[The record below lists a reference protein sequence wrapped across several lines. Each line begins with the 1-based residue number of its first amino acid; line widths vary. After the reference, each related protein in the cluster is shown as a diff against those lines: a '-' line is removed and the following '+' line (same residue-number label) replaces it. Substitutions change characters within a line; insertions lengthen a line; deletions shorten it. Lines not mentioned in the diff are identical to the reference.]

1 MVGENQMI
9 DWERAEVMTLD
20 SGYEDS
26 RLQGMIEK
34 HDVAFLIQLAF
45 ACGKVR
51 EQEDKHLAT
60 WVVWKKC
67 SYLKQAET
75 SYLSYPEF
83 KKCLQKS

>member
-1 MVGENQMI
+1 MI

-60 WVVWKKC
+60 WVV
-67 SYLKQAET
+67 
-75 SYLSYPEF
+75 
-83 KKCLQKS
+83 